1 MYVGD
6 CCNLVDEAHFVYH
19 FEMANE
25 PLCVFCDN
33 CSILGT
39 LVALLRVQCPRR
51 ESVLLLLLFASR
63 NAMKDVIVV
72 VLAYKRN
79 AILGAYI

>member
-19 FEMANE
+19 FEMADDL
-25 PLCVFCDN
+25 LCVFCDN
-33 CSILGT
+33 CSIVGT
-39 LVALLRVQCPRR
+39 LVALLRVLRPRR

-63 NAMKDVIVV
+63 
-72 VLAYKRN
+72 KRDK
-79 AILGAYI
+79 GRYCCCFGV